1 MPKTFNG
8 SIDFTSNF
16 NVQTTRPLDN
26 RLVVDSYSDLT
37 NGSIEAPYQG
47 MVVNIKGTSELW
59 ILLTS
64 GIEAS
69 HQLKNW
75 ELVTGSGSGSGEG
88 VEQRIKEIWYRLGL
102 VESDI
107 DDIRERLGDFL
118 TSSDL
123 EDYVKLEELPD
134 FLVESDLDGY
144 VKIEDLDDFLTSS
157 DLDGYVKI
165 EKLEDYIPKTELE
178 NLAKKSDLDGYV
190 RFEDVTDFLT
200 ASDIPTNVSEFVNDV
215 GYITANDLPDFLT
228 DSDLDGYV
236 KVEDL
241 DGYLKPEDIADLVK
255 KSDLDGYVRKE
266 DALDF
271 LTASDIPTKVS
282 ELINDA
288 GYLTEKD
295 IEDVKDGLGTLTEI
309 VGAPGTGGDESTGI
323 FEELDTLKKNV
334 KGAALSNYILP
345 VMTQD
350 MVDAATEDSD
360 VDFDGSEDPHILV
373 EYNPLGTTP
382 RTHNDIYMGLIRDMM
397 GAIRSLQ
404 AEVARLKNT
413 FDYGI
418 DSYKNTRTAKS
429 VTLGGMK
436 DVDIDE
442 PLWAIDPG
450 YLSLVSDNPNFN
462 TLLDINHSF
471 ITVGTGTIDTSVE
484 GQLTF
489 VDCKGR
495 FQDGNVQGENPTLY
509 LLKDSKLI
517 TYLVTDKPDI
527 KMTLVSL
534 DNKSITREIDFTDIL
549 GSNRVNKYGFCV
561 VISRKVRVG
570 EEEKG
575 FNYIYFSII
584 NYENDEKLFEGY
596 LTDDNRL
603 VPTRVDVPARFSI
616 QSLDFDRLTLSR
628 MKFYTK
634 FEDFTEEVISSMPS
648 EDDYKYEVAHIAI
661 RSVKDTDML
670 NTVAD
675 HLRDNELVWNKAAG
689 TLHIKSEGK
698 MHLIGSNSDEH
709 NKDENMTDREII
721 RTLERMGIVVN
732 VEYKKDEYGDETD
745 DIKSVSHISMAPIS
759 DVTFVNEETKKK
771 FTFKVD
777 TEGNLVGKDNSTET
791 IDEFLKSLGTNAGN
805 YDATNYKAVRGFVS
819 DYLSR
824 KNGTYTLNGGVN
836 KDGDTGKQSDRLR
849 ISSFYAPITTDEAHG
864 CTHSFI
870 ELENSSNVDIPLTG
884 IYLHFYSPAENDY
897 KGGVH
902 HLALDGVIKAGGTY
916 LIRGAKHA
924 EFDDESAFIKVRTYD
939 KEWYENGVPISFEQ
953 EPVKSV
959 KETNEDG
966 TTTEIPAADS
976 NIKKAYRFCLTY
988 GLPELSSSTK
998 LVERN
1003 TNEAGVVIDG
1013 TTYKPDVYPNIIV
1026 NPRFIDSCSYSTLAT
1041 VSNLTGNDNPWYAN
1055 GDSAG
1060 IGITITKNSMF
1071 RLMFALDPAKQAYN
1085 GFNTKDGSR
1094 VRYNKATDLQVVNL
1108 DKEFIGYPHSNETVK
1123 IDRYTPKA
1131 SFENRNVMTDKTQLN
1146 REKPNMVTCSFGVD
1160 VYNTR
1165 CFNWISCGTFD
1176 EYVWIR
1182 KEGETSWNKFQS
1194 YTKISSII
1202 AEDHSK
1208 SIYRKEYAV
1217 DVNNTI
1223 YARIINRFPGNDVL
1237 FTSHKCVVVLP
1248 DAEDSPVEYEYVVGR
1263 PDKDGNPDPEHT
1275 NRIFTFTLYPRTY
1288 EGRTYQITDQQGF
1301 HWIEY
1306 QVWAASAEFLNTKI
1320 EQEITDWNSKNS
1332 NKVFPILINTG
1343 DMTQSGARINEWLDY
1358 YNGGVSLFDHLEQ
1371 MNCVGNNDL
1380 CPINPRELGTGND
1393 TDKSS
1398 SHFFHYFYCFDVR
1411 DNDVC
1416 TETTPDPEKPTQIV
1430 YEGDKFYTGESLI
1443 VKAHTGSVVIDGITT
1458 NIDIKE
1464 DRYIPSIYYFKTKDV
1479 MYVIMNSEIPY
1490 SNVQKWFGLC
1500 SKGQKYIN
1508 IYTGIEVV
1516 ADGNYAGNVDYF
1528 TPIYET
1534 IYAWLNNNN
1543 HKRKVI
1549 VAMHEMPFTVIT
1561 KASLDNKS
1569 AKQVDQT
1576 RNYPLAKARLGSN
1589 VNQMDINETRG
1600 IFWCSR
1606 LLEYFNC
1613 KLVIGGHKHTYALSY
1628 PIKEKY
1634 SWAYTGESVIT
1645 GIETNHTYDSAEK
1658 IKPMSVTLADEA
1670 GSSPKFNVSWDIDLT
1685 SDETRTEYN
1694 VTTDRTTIGDNKTL
1708 NSTKT
1713 PYIPKHLYDTYGKD
1727 VYNTG
1732 KSGIV
1737 RCCTPLEIIDNTD
1750 YDGFVTYSMCQA
1762 TGYKLKSN
1770 KELPSQ
1776 LQVFSKIIPMTNHK
1790 KSSDSPNANQL
1801 YPMYS
1806 VLEFNDDC
1814 SEVSVSMNRITGIFK
1829 KDGADKFTQIDYGT
1843 KKMGKETLC
1852 TFEKED
1858 CKYIGIAADKPMID
1872 VKADELFFA
1881 TDEKKV
1887 YKCSIENGVVSWKP
1901 VYERMYGKWLS
1912 EADANTRYNNYVA
1925 DPTNVADNRY
1935 LHIKF

>member
-118 TSSDL
+118 ISSDL

-178 NLAKKSDLDGYV
+178 NLAKKSDLEGYV
-190 RFEDVTDFLT
+190 KFEDVVDFIT

-215 GYITANDLPDFLT
+215 GY
-228 DSDLDGYV
+228 
-236 KVEDL
+236 
-241 DGYLKPEDIADLVK
+241 
-255 KSDLDGYVRKE
+255 
-266 DALDF
+266 
-271 LTASDIPTKVS
+271 
-282 ELINDA
+282 
-288 GYLTEKD
+288 LTEND
-295 IEDVKDGLGTLTEI
+295 IEDVRKDVEDVKEGLGILTEI
-309 VGAPGTGGDESTGI
+309 VGDPGTESDEPTGI
-323 FEELDTLKKNV
+323 FGEIDELKRNV
-334 KGAALSNYILP
+334 KGASLSNYILP

-382 RTHNDIYMGLIRDMM
+382 RTNDDIYMGLIHDMM

-404 AEVARLKNT
+404 AEVARLRNT

-429 VTLGGMK
+429 VTLGGMN

-698 MHLIGSNSDEH
+698 MYLIGSNSDEH

>member
-107 DDIRERLGDFL
+107 DDIRERFGDFL

-123 EDYVKLEELPD
+123 DGYVKLEELPD

-200 ASDIPTNVSEFVNDV
+200 ASDIPTNVSEFVNDA

-255 KSDLDGYVRKE
+255 NSDLDGYVRKE

-382 RTHNDIYMGLIRDMM
+382 RTNDDIYMGLIRDMM

-698 MHLIGSNSDEH
+698 MYLIGSNSDEH

-721 RTLERMGIVVN
+721 LALERMGIVVN
-732 VEYKKDEYGDETD
+732 VEYKKDEYGDYTD
-745 DIKSVSHISMAPIS
+745 EIKSVSHISMAPIS

-777 TEGNLVGKDNSTET
+777 TEGNLVGKDNSAET

-939 KEWYENGVPISFEQ
+939 KEWYENGIPVSFEQ

-1123 IDRYTPKA
+1123 IDRYTPKS

-1248 DAEDSPVEYEYVVGR
+1248 DVEDSPVEYEYVVGR

>member
-8 SIDFTSNF
+8 AIKFPSNF
-16 NVQTTRPLDN
+16 DVQATRPLDD
-26 RLVVDSYSDLT
+26 RLVVDSYDDLT
-37 NGSIEAPYQG
+37 NGSIVYPYQG

-59 ILLTS
+59 ILKTQ
-64 GIEAS
+64 GTEES
-69 HQLKNW
+69 HHKENW
-75 ELVTGSGSGSGEG
+75 ELVTGSGSGGD
-88 VEQRIKEIWYRLGL
+88 VEQIIQEVWDRLGL
-102 VESDI
+102 TESDI
-107 DDIRERLGDFL
+107 DNIKENIGDFL

-123 EDYVKLEELPD
+123 E
-134 FLVESDLDGY
+134 
-144 VKIEDLDDFLTSS
+144 
-157 DLDGYVKI
+157 
-165 EKLEDYIPKTELE
+165 
-178 NLAKKSDLDGYV
+178 
-190 RFEDVTDFLT
+190 
-200 ASDIPTNVSEFVNDV
+200 
-215 GYITANDLPDFLT
+215 GYITE
-228 DSDLDGYV
+228 S
-236 KVEDL
+236 
-241 DGYLKPEDIADLVK
+241 
-255 KSDLDGYVRKE
+255 
-266 DALDF
+266 
-271 LTASDIPTKVS
+271 
-282 ELINDA
+282 
-288 GYLTEKD
+288 D
-295 IEDVKDGLGTLTEI
+295 IEDVRKDVENVKEGLGTVTAL
-309 VGAPGTGGDESTGI
+309 VGDPGTENDGPTGI

-334 KGAALSNYILP
+334 KGASLSNYILP

-350 MVDAATEDSD
+350 MVDTATEDSD

-382 RTHNDIYMGLIRDMM
+382 RTNDDIYMGLIHDMM

-404 AEVARLKNT
+404 AEVARLRNT

-429 VTLGGMK
+429 VILGGMN

-471 ITVGTGTIDTSVE
+471 ITVGTGAINTSVE

-495 FQDGNVQGENPTLY
+495 FQDGNIQGENPTLY

-561 VISRKVRVG
+561 VISRKVRVE

-603 VPTRVDVPARFSI
+603 VSTRVDIPARFSI
-616 QSLDFDRLTLSR
+616 QSLEFDRLTLSR

-670 NTVAD
+670 NAVAD

-709 NKDENMTDREII
+709 NKDNNMTDREII
-721 RTLERMGIVVN
+721 LALERMGIVVN
-732 VEYKKDEYGDETD
+732 VEYKKDEYGDYTD
-745 DIKSVSHISMAPIS
+745 EIKSVSHISMAPIS
-759 DVTFVNEETKKK
+759 DVTFINEETKKK

-777 TEGNLVGKDNSTET
+777 TEGNLVGKDNSAIT
-791 IDEFLKSLGTNAGN
+791 IEEFMDKLGTNAGN
-805 YDATNYKAVRGFVS
+805 YDATNYKAVRGFVA
-819 DYLSR
+819 DYLAR
-824 KNGTYTLNGGVN
+824 KNKIYTLNGGVN
-836 KDGDTGKQSDRLR
+836 KDGDTGKLSDRLR
-849 ISSFYAPITTDEAHG
+849 ISSFYAPITKEWVDNKLVSVEDKHG

-870 ELENSSNVDIPLTG
+870 ELENTSNVDIPLTG
-884 IYLHFYSPAENDY
+884 IYLHFYNPAENDY
-897 KGGVH
+897 EGGVH
-902 HLALDGVIKAGGTY
+902 HLALDGVIKAGSTY

-939 KEWYENGVPISFEQ
+939 KEWYENGKLVSFEQ
-953 EPVKSV
+953 ESVQTNDDATETMPSSPVK
-959 KETNEDG
+959 T
-966 TTTEIPAADS
+966 
-976 NIKKAYRFCLTY
+976 AYRFCLTY
-988 GLPELSSSTK
+988 GLSDLSPNTK

-1003 TNEAGVVIDG
+1003 ATKAGVEINDKK
-1013 TTYKPDVYPNIIV
+1013 YDWIAYPNIIV
-1026 NPRFIDSCSYSTLAT
+1026 NPRFIDSCSFSTFEQVAK
-1041 VSNLTGNDNPWYAN
+1041 LTGNDNPWYAN

-1060 IGITITKNSMF
+1060 IGITIKKNSMF
-1071 RLMFALDPAKQAYN
+1071 RLMFALDPAKQAFN
-1085 GFNTKDGSR
+1085 GFTTKDSSR
-1094 VRYNKATDLQVVNL
+1094 IRYNKATDLQVVNL
-1108 DKEFIGYPHSNETVK
+1108 DKEFIGYPFSKETVK

-1165 CFNWISCGTFD
+1165 CFNWISCGAFD

-1182 KEGETSWNKFQS
+1182 KEGEASWSKFQS
-1194 YTKISSII
+1194 YTKVSSVVS
-1202 AEDHSK
+1202 EDHSK
-1208 SIYRKEYAV
+1208 SIYRKEYTV

-1223 YARIINRFPGNDVL
+1223 YSRMTNRFPGNDVL

-1248 DAEDSPVEYEYVVGR
+1248 DAEDGPVKYEYVVGR
-1263 PDKDGNPDPEHT
+1263 PDKDGKPDSEHT
-1275 NRIFTFTLYPRTY
+1275 NSVYTFTVYPRDY
-1288 EGRTYQITDQQGF
+1288 EGRAYQITDQQGF

-1306 QVWAASAEFLNTKI
+1306 QVWAASAEYLNTKI
-1320 EQEITDWNSKNS
+1320 SQEISDWNAKNS

-1416 TETTPDPEKPTQIV
+1416 KETTPDPAKPTQIV
-1430 YEGDKFYTGESLI
+1430 YNGDKFFTGESLI
-1443 VKAHTGSVVIDGITT
+1443 VKAHTGSVVVDDATT

-1479 MYVIMNSEIPY
+1479 MYVMINSEIPY

-1561 KASLDNKS
+1561 KASLTNKDP
-1569 AKQVDQT
+1569 KYIDQT
-1576 RNYPLAKARLGSN
+1576 RNFPLAKARLGSN
-1589 VNQMDINETRG
+1589 TNQLDINETRG
-1600 IFWCSR
+1600 IYWCSR

-1634 SWAYTGESVIT
+1634 SWVYTGDTVID
-1645 GIETNHTYDSAEK
+1645 GIETNYTYDSAKK
-1658 IKPMSVTLADEA
+1658 IKPMSATLADEA
-1670 GSSPKFNVSWDIDLT
+1670 NGGTFNISWNMDLT
-1685 SDETRTEYN
+1685 TDTVRNEYN
-1694 VTTDRTTIGDNKTL
+1694 VSTDRTEIGNNKTL

-1727 VYNTG
+1727 VYDTG
-1732 KSGIV
+1732 KKDIV
-1737 RCCTPLEIIDNTD
+1737 RCCTPLDVVGNTD

-1776 LQVFSKIIPMTNHK
+1776 LQVFSKIIPMTSHGTNK
-1790 KSSDSPNANQL
+1790 ITGEAEDKPNENQL

-1814 SEVSVSMNRITGIFK
+1814 SEVSVSMNRITGIFL
-1829 KDGADKFTQIDYGT
+1829 KDGKDNFNQLDYGK
-1843 KKMGKETLC
+1843 KKMGNQTLC

-1858 CKYIGIAADKPMID
+1858 CKYSGVVEDIPMTD
-1872 VKADELFFA
+1872 VKVDDLFFA

-1912 EADANTRYNNYVA
+1912 EEDAKTRYKSYVA
-1925 DPTNVADNRY
+1925 DPTNVSDNRY

>member
-8 SIDFTSNF
+8 AIKFPSNF
-16 NVQTTRPLDN
+16 DVQATRSLDD
-26 RLVVDSYSDLT
+26 RLVVDSYDDLI
-37 NGSIEAPYQG
+37 NGSIAYPYQG

-69 HQLKNW
+69 HHKENW
-75 ELVTGSGSGSGEG
+75 ELVTGSGSGGD
-88 VEQRIKEIWYRLGL
+88 VEQIIQEVWDRLGL
-102 VESDI
+102 TESDI
-107 DDIRERLGDFL
+107 DNIKENIGDFL
-118 TSSDL
+118 TS
-123 EDYVKLEELPD
+123 
-134 FLVESDLDGY
+134 SDLDGY

-178 NLAKKSDLDGYV
+178 NLVKKSDLNGYV
-190 RFEDVTDFLT
+190 RFEDV
-200 ASDIPTNVSEFVNDV
+200 A
-215 GYITANDLPDFLT
+215 
-228 DSDLDGYV
+228 
-236 KVEDL
+236 
-241 DGYLKPEDIADLVK
+241 
-255 KSDLDGYVRKE
+255 
-266 DALDF
+266 DF
-271 LTASDIPTKVS
+271 LTASDIPTKLS
-282 ELINDA
+282 EFINDA
-288 GYLTEKD
+288 GYLKEKD
-295 IEDVKDGLGTLTEI
+295 IEDVKNDVNDIKEGLGTVTAL
-309 VGAPGTGGDESTGI
+309 VGDPGTESAGPTGI

-334 KGAALSNYILP
+334 KGASLSNYILP

-360 VDFDGSEDPHILV
+360 VDFDGSEDPHIIV
-373 EYNPLGTTP
+373 EYNPLDTTS
-382 RTHNDIYMGLIRDMM
+382 RTNDDIYMGLIHDMM

-404 AEVARLKNT
+404 AEVARLRNT

-429 VTLGGMK
+429 VTLGGMN

-495 FQDGNVQGENPTLY
+495 FQDGNIQGENPTLY

-596 LTDDNRL
+596 LTSDNRL
-603 VPTRVDVPARFSI
+603 EQTRVDISERFSI
-616 QSLDFDRLTLSR
+616 QSLEFDRLTLSR

-698 MHLIGSNSDEH
+698 IHLIGSNSDEH
-709 NKDENMTDREII
+709 NKDNNMTDREII
-721 RTLERMGIVVN
+721 LALERMGIVVN
-732 VEYKKDEYGDETD
+732 VEYKKDEYGDYTD
-745 DIKSVSHISMAPIS
+745 EIASVSHISMSPIS
-759 DVTFVNEETKKK
+759 DVTFINEETKKK

-777 TEGNLVGKDNSTET
+777 TEGNLVGKDNSAIT
-791 IDEFLKSLGTNAGN
+791 IEEFMDKLGTNAGN
-805 YDATNYKAVRGFVS
+805 YDATNYKAVRGFVA
-819 DYLSR
+819 DYLAR
-824 KNGTYTLNGGVN
+824 KNKIYTLNGGVN
-836 KDGDTGKQSDRLR
+836 KDGDTGKLSDRLR
-849 ISSFYAPITTDEAHG
+849 ISSFYAPITTDEVHG

-884 IYLHFYSPAENDY
+884 IYLHFYSPAENNY
-897 KGGVH
+897 EGGVH

-939 KEWYENGVPISFEQ
+939 KEWYENGVPVSFEQ

-959 KETNEDG
+959 KETNKDG

-976 NIKKAYRFCLTY
+976 NIKTAYRFCLTY
-988 GLPELSSSTK
+988 GLADLTPNTK

-1013 TTYKPDVYPNIIV
+1013 TTYDAATYPNIIV

-1060 IGITITKNSMF
+1060 IGITIKKNSMF
-1071 RLMFALDPAKQAYN
+1071 RLMFALDPAKQAFN
-1085 GFNTKDGSR
+1085 GFTTKDSSR
-1094 VRYNKATDLQVVNL
+1094 VRYNKATDIQVVNL
-1108 DKEFIGYPHSNETVK
+1108 DKEFIGYPFSKETVK

-1165 CFNWISCGTFD
+1165 CFNWISCGVFD
-1176 EYVWIR
+1176 EYLWIR
-1182 KEGETSWNKFQS
+1182 KEGESSWSKFQS
-1194 YTKISSII
+1194 YTKVSSII
-1202 AEDHSK
+1202 VEDHSK

-1217 DVNNTI
+1217 DVNNTV
-1223 YARIINRFPGNDVL
+1223 YARMINRFPGNDVL

-1248 DAEDSPVEYEYVVGR
+1248 DAEDSPVKYEYVVGR
-1263 PDKDGNPDPEHT
+1263 PDKDGKPDSEHT
-1275 NRIFTFTLYPRTY
+1275 NSVYTFTVYPRNY

-1306 QVWAASAEFLNTKI
+1306 QVWAASAEYLNTKI
-1320 EQEITDWNSKNS
+1320 SQEITDWNSKNS

-1358 YNGGVSLFDHLEQ
+1358 YNGGISLFDHLEQ
-1371 MNCVGNNDL
+1371 MNVVGNNDL

-1411 DNDVC
+1411 DTEKCNKEDVS
-1416 TETTPDPEKPTQIV
+1416 TEKEPNRFIYTGEK
-1430 YEGDKFYTGESLI
+1430 FFTGESLI
-1443 VKAHTGSVVIDGITT
+1443 VKAHTGSVVVDGITT

-1479 MYVIMNSEIPY
+1479 LYVMINSEIPY

-1508 IYTGIEVV
+1508 IYTGIEVI
-1516 ADGNYAGNVDYF
+1516 ADGNYAGDVDYF

-1534 IYAWLNNNN
+1534 IYAWLNSNNN
-1543 HKRKVI
+1543 ERKVI

-1561 KASLDNKS
+1561 KVSLDNKS
-1569 AKQVDQT
+1569 AKQIDQT

-1634 SWAYTGESVIT
+1634 SWTYTGESVIT

-1658 IKPMSVTLADEA
+1658 IKPMSATLADEA

-1685 SDETRTEYN
+1685 TDEVRTEYN
-1694 VTTDRTTIGDNKTL
+1694 VTTDRTVIGDKAL

-1727 VYNTG
+1727 VYDAG
-1732 KSGIV
+1732 KTGIV
-1737 RCCTPLEIIDNTD
+1737 RCCTPLEIVGNTD

-1776 LQVFSKIIPMTNHK
+1776 LQVFSKIIPMTTHK

-1858 CKYIGIAADKPMID
+1858 CKYIGVAADKPMIN

-1881 TDEKKV
+1881 TDEQKV
-1887 YKCSIENGVVSWKP
+1887 YKCSIEDDVVSWKP

-1912 EADANTRYNNYVA
+1912 EEDAKTRYKNYVA
-1925 DPTNVADNRY
+1925 NPTNVSDNRY